1 MIFLKPSTED
11 VEAASQ
17 IIKLFSE
24 ATGLHPNSSKSSLIP
39 IRCDDL
45 NLSPL
50 QHILACPLGAFPCK
64 YLGMP
69 LSDSRLRRVDFQAII
84 DKLISKFSRWK
95 IGCISTVGRMILVR
109 VVLSAIPI
117 FQMLAITQPKWFDK
131 LLDKIRRSFLWTG
144 KCSVSGGKCLV
155 RWNNVCRPMDYG
167 GLGISNLQFQ
177 SQALRLRW
185 LWQQCTLPD
194 KPWQGLQLPFF
205 ARMSSVHCSPNRKK
219 SIRAIS
225 LKLIKRPCQTLALG
239 SARST

>member
-167 GLGISNLQFQ
+167 AGHL
-177 SQALRLRW
+177 
-185 LWQQCTLPD
+185 
-194 KPWQGLQLPFF
+194 K
-205 ARMSSVHCSPNRKK
+205 SSVSESSSAPAMAMAAMHPPRQTMARASATILRKNV
-219 SIRAIS
+219 IS
-225 LKLIKRPCQTLALG
+225 TLLAE
-239 SARST
+239 